1 MKKGSRFLYY
11 SVLLLCVSFILQGCK
26 NKPLLKETKVLRL
39 AHGLDISHPVHKGM
53 VYMAKR
59 VKELSENKLNIK
71 IYPSEQLGTERQCL
85 EMLQIGSLDITK
97 VSAAVMEGFVSEYR
111 ALGMP
116 YLFRNNEHKIQVLSS
131 EIGKEILHSGTDYW
145 LRGLCFYDAG
155 SRSFYTV
162 EKPIRKPSDLEGMKI
177 RVMKSITSVKLINAM
192 GGSPTPIAYGELYTA
207 LQNGVVE
214 GAENNPP
221 TFYLSHH
228 YEVCKY
234 YSLDQHTVIPD
245 VLLISMH
252 TWNKLSEIEKKWVAQ
267 AAEESWRE
275 QIIYWEESEKKS
287 LEAVQK
293 AGVKIIR
300 PDKEP
305 FRKVVEP
312 VYDYFKKTNP
322 KVYKLAERIR
332 NFKVDSTKMKEN

>member
-1 MKKGSRFLYY
+1 MFRLKYY
-11 SVLLLCVSFILQGCK
+11 FILLLSILFFLQGCK
-26 NKPLLKETKVLRL
+26 NKPLNETKILRL

-53 VYMAKR
+53 EYMAKR
-59 VKELSENKLNIK
+59 VKELSGNKLNLK

-97 VSAAVMEGFVSEYR
+97 VSAAVMEGFVPEYR

-131 EIGKEILHSGTDYW
+131 EIGKEILHSGTNYW

-162 EKPIRKPSDLEGMKI
+162 DKPIRKPSDLKGMKI
-177 RVMKSITSVKLINAM
+177 RVMLSITSVKLVNAM
-192 GGSPTPIAYGELYTA
+192 GGSSTPISYGELYTA
-207 LQNGVVE
+207 LQNGVVD

-228 YEVCKY
+228 YEACKY
-234 YSLDQHTVIPD
+234 YSLDQHSVIPD

-252 TWNKLSEIEKKWVAQ
+252 TWNKLSDEEKKWVSQ
-267 AAEESWRE
+267 AAEESWE
-275 QIIYWEESEKKS
+275 KQIIYWEKSEKES
-287 LEAVQK
+287 LEAVKK
-293 AGVKIIR
+293 AGVEIIY
-300 PDKEP
+300 PDQEP
-305 FRKVVEP
+305 FRKIVQP
-312 VYDYFKKTNP
+312 VYEYFKKRNP
-322 KVYKLAERIR
+322 KVYELAERIR
-332 NFKVDSTKMKEN
+332 NFKVDSTKIDSN

>member
-1 MKKGSRFLYY
+1 MRKIFRLKYY
-11 SVLLLCVSFILQGCK
+11 FILLLSILFFLQGCK
-26 NKPLLKETKVLRL
+26 NKPLNETKILRL

-53 VYMAKR
+53 EYMAKR
-59 VKELSENKLNIK
+59 VKELSGNKLNLK

-97 VSAAVMEGFVSEYR
+97 VSAAVMEGFVPEYR

-131 EIGKEILHSGTDYW
+131 EIGKEILHSGTNYW

-162 EKPIRKPSDLEGMKI
+162 DKPIRKPSDLKGMKI
-177 RVMKSITSVKLINAM
+177 RVMLSITSVKLVNAM
-192 GGSPTPIAYGELYTA
+192 GGSSTPISYGELYTA
-207 LQNGVVE
+207 LQNGVVD

-228 YEVCKY
+228 YEACKY
-234 YSLDQHTVIPD
+234 YSLDQHSVIPD

-252 TWNKLSEIEKKWVAQ
+252 TWNKLSDEEKKWVSQ
-267 AAEESWRE
+267 AAEESWE
-275 QIIYWEESEKKS
+275 KQIIYWEKSEKES
-287 LEAVQK
+287 LEAVKK
-293 AGVKIIR
+293 AGVEIIY
-300 PDKEP
+300 PDQEP
-305 FRKVVEP
+305 FRKIVQP
-312 VYDYFKKTNP
+312 VYEYFKKRNP
-322 KVYKLAERIR
+322 KVYELAERIR
-332 NFKVDSTKMKEN
+332 NFKVDSTKIDSN